1 VAARRRAVRNFGTGG
16 AREMIDTA
24 FLQESVEL
32 VAFAQEARLPD
43 TTTPSTVIRK
53 TIDLEAQRR
62 G

>member
-1 VAARRRAVRNFGTGG
+1 
-16 AREMIDTA
+16 MIDTA